1 MSFLDDPIRAK
12 RAFWTSFSLLILFF
26 FSSVFLGFLFYQS
39 YTNYQTLKTENQRL
53 TNKPTPSPSV
63 SASSD
68 MSIADLT
75 KENLDLKLEK
85 MNLEKQIADDRTRD
99 EKVKAYN
106 DFFKYLNSV
115 ILAHNGFEGWTEA
128 EYQTARTKAEATKD
142 SSFVSTIDWA
152 WHNTDTP
159 PLDRLIRV
167 WTSIDQGIGNN
178 L

>member
-12 RAFWTSFSLLILFF
+12 RAFWISFYLLLLFF
-26 FSSVFLGFLFYQS
+26 LSTVILGFLFYQS
-39 YTNYQTLKTENQRL
+39 YINYRTLKTENQFL

-63 SASSD
+63 SASSSTNID
-68 MSIADLT
+68 DLT

-85 MNLEKQIADDRTRD
+85 MNLEKQIADDKTKD
-99 EKVKAYN
+99 EKAKAYN

-115 ILAHNGFEGWTEA
+115 IMAHNGFEGWTEA

-142 SSFVSTIDWA
+142 GSFVSTIDWA
-152 WHNTDTP
+152 WHDTNTP